1 MAGIL
6 IVAHTPIASAMLDFV
21 DHIYGSIPDKI
32 QALDIPAHEDTKIST
47 QRLKAAVD
55 LVSESKQVLILT
67 DILGAT
73 PANVAGKFAQND
85 TENQIMVITGL
96 NLSMLLRAV
105 SHRHEPIEQ
114 IVEKSL
120 QGGTQGVV
128 KIRTSSK
135 MTIE

>member
-21 DHIYGSIPDKI
+21 EHIYGSIPDKI

-47 QRLKAAVD
+47 QRLRAAVD
-55 LVSESKQVLILT
+55 FVSESKQVLILT

-73 PANVAGKFAQND
+73 PANVAGKLAQND
-85 TENQIMVITGL
+85 SQNQIMVITGL

-105 SHRHEPIEQ
+105 SHRNEPIEQ
-114 IVEKSL
+114 IVEKSI
-120 QGGTQGVV
+120 QGGTQGVMRV
-128 KIRTSSK
+128 RTSDK

>member
-6 IVAHTPIASAMLDFV
+6 IVAHTPIASAMLDFL

-32 QALDIPAHEDTKIST
+32 QALDISAHEDTKIST
-47 QRLKAAVD
+47 QRLQAAVEI
-55 LVSESKQVLILT
+55 VSDSKQVLIIT

-73 PANVAGKFAQND
+73 PANVAGKFALND
-85 TENQIMVITGL
+85 TENQVMVITGL

-105 SHRHEPIEQ
+105 SHRHEPLEQ
-114 IVEKSL
+114 IVEKAI

-128 KIRTSSK
+128 KIRTTSQ
-135 MTIE
+135 MTI

>member
-32 QALDIPAHEDTKIST
+32 QAIDIPAHEDTKISA

-55 LVSESKQVLILT
+55 LVSDNQQILILT

-73 PANVAGKFAQND
+73 PANVAGKFALNN

-105 SHRHEPIEQ
+105 SHRHEPLEQ

-128 KIRTSSK
+128 KIRTSAK
-135 MTIE
+135 MTMD

>member
-32 QALDIPAHEDTKIST
+32 QALDIPAHEDTKISS
-47 QRLKAAVD
+47 QKLKTAVD
-55 LVSESKQVLILT
+55 LVSDNKEILILT

-73 PANVAGKFAQND
+73 PANVAAKVALND
-85 TENQIMVITGL
+85 TENQIKVITGL

-105 SHRHEPIEQ
+105 SHRHEPLEQ

-128 KIRTSSK
+128 KIRTNSK

>member
-6 IVAHTPIASAMLDFV
+6 IVAHTPIASAMLDFL

-47 QRLKAAVD
+47 QRLKVAVEM
-55 LVSESKQVLILT
+55 VSDSKQVLIIT

-73 PANVAGKFAQND
+73 PANVAGKFALND
-85 TENQIMVITGL
+85 TENQVMVITGL

-105 SHRHEPIEQ
+105 SHRHEPLEQ
-114 IVEKSL
+114 IVEKAI

-128 KIRTSSK
+128 KIRTTSQ
-135 MTIE
+135 MTI

>member
-6 IVAHTPIASAMLDFV
+6 IVAHTPIASAMLDFL

-32 QALDIPAHEDTKIST
+32 QALDIPAHEDTKVTT
-47 QRLKAAVD
+47 QRLKAGVE
-55 LVSESKQVLILT
+55 LVSDSKQVLIIT

-73 PANVAGKFAQND
+73 PANVAGKYALND
-85 TENQIMVITGL
+85 HENHVIVITGL

-105 SHRHEPIEQ
+105 SHRHEPLEQ
-114 IVEKSL
+114 IVEKAI

-135 MTIE
+135 LTI

>member
-32 QALDIPAHEDTKIST
+32 QALDIPAHEDTKISA
-47 QRLKAAVD
+47 QRLQAAVD
-55 LVSESKQVLILT
+55 LVSDSKQVLILT

-73 PANVAGKFAQND
+73 PANVAGKFALND
-85 TENQIMVITGL
+85 TDNQIMVITGL

-105 SHRHEPIEQ
+105 SHRHEPLEQ

-120 QGGTQGVV
+120 QGGMQGVV
-128 KIRTSSK
+128 KIRTSAK

>member
-6 IVAHTPIASAMLDFV
+6 IVAHTPIASAMLDFL

-32 QALDIPAHEDTKIST
+32 QALDIPAHEDTKISM
-47 QRLKAAVD
+47 QRLKVAVEV
-55 LVSESKQVLILT
+55 VSDNKQVLIIT

-73 PANVAGKFAQND
+73 PANVAGKFALND
-85 TENQIMVITGL
+85 TDNQVMVITGL

-105 SHRHEPIEQ
+105 SHRHEPLEQ
-114 IVEKSL
+114 IVEKAI

-135 MTIE
+135 LTI